1 MKKIKRITKKQIK
14 EGISIV
20 IKYGYWTQE
29 VRDFQDKFEDYNKIA
44 SILASL
50 FASPF
55 PKNSV
60 HYSLL
65 EEYCKENNIKDYL
78 Q

>member
-29 VRDFQDKFEDYNKIA
+29 VRDFQDKFEDYNKITN
-44 SILASL
+44 ILSSL

-55 PKNSV
+55 PKNSC
-60 HYSLL
+60 HFYLL

>member
-1 MKKIKRITKKQIK
+1 MKKIKKITKKQIK

-20 IKYGYWTQE
+20 IKYGYWGQE

-55 PKNSV
+55 PKHSI